1 MQNIKIYYAIIIRR
15 KKDRQLLHLRSI
27 HFEQKIWAKS
37 ADGVRLDL
45 KRLLQCSLGFLTLQE
60 HVFFYYSSNQ

>member
-1 MQNIKIYYAIIIRR
+1 MKETESS
-15 KKDRQLLHLRSI
+15 QLFV

-60 HVFFYYSSNQ
+60 HVFFIIPLINNSLGTK

>member
-1 MQNIKIYYAIIIRR
+1 MKETESS
-15 KKDRQLLHLRSI
+15 QLFV

-37 ADGVRLDL
+37 ADRVRLDL